1 MCGILGFYD
10 HNKNSH
16 DKIKLISSMMETISH
31 RGPDSNGYWLD
42 DKSDLV
48 LGHVRLSIIDLTSNA
63 SQPMMKGSGRYIISY
78 NGEIYNFL
86 NLRKEIQDQGIKFS
100 SSSDTEVLL
109 QGIELW
115 GLDKTLEKIEGMY
128 AIALWD
134 KKDKKLYLIR
144 DRMGEKPLFYGF
156 SNGKF
161 FFSSELHPLYN
172 SNYFPLELC
181 HKSIN
186 TFLHFGYNDK
196 DTTIFKNIFSV
207 PKGAYLSVTF
217 DKSLN
222 KKICHEIK
230 TYWKIK
236 NKKTSYL
243 NSDEA
248 SYKLELLIKDKI
260 RDQMV
265 SDVPIGAFLSGG
277 IDSSII
283 VSMMQELSTK
293 KINTFTIG
301 FQEKS
306 FNEAMYAKEIANYIG
321 TDHHELY
328 INNDQLLKTV
338 KNITDV
344 YDQPFGDISSIPTKI
359 LSDFTRKHV
368 TVSLSGDAGDELFFG
383 YDRYKIFN
391 QFYNLPFKEILS
403 KFIGYIPKN
412 KIERIFKIFDHY
424 SFEYI
429 NASRIAK
436 FEKLLS
442 NSTGTVLD
450 YHTML
455 SCDSNKVSE
464 IHKNYE
470 DLENYLDLKRNFSS
484 NSKNNKNFIDDLIH
498 EDLERYLPQNILV
511 KVDRA
516 AMSSSLET
524 RIPFLNHKIVEFANS
539 LPIEFKYNNRDGM
552 KSILKDIAYRRIPK
566 KNLKRSKQGFS
577 VPIGKWLRGPLK
589 NWMHEILNEN
599 DIKKT
604 NVLSSDG
611 IKNLLEDFEKK
622 ENFQHAQLIWNT
634 INLQKWLVQ
643 NNLCL

>member
-10 HNKNSH
+10 QNKNK
-16 DKIKLISSMMETISH
+16 DEKIKIISSMMESISH
-31 RGPDSNGYWLD
+31 RGPDSNGYWID
-42 DKSDLV
+42 DKSDMV
-48 LGHVRLSIIDLTSNA
+48 LGHVRLSIIDLSTNA
-63 SQPMMKGSGRYIISY
+63 SQPMIASSGRYIVSY

-86 NLRKEIQDQGIKFS
+86 SLRKDLQEQGVKFS

-115 GLDKTLEKIEGMY
+115 GLDQTLDKIEGMY

-134 KKDKKLYLIR
+134 KLDKKLYLIR

-156 SNGKF
+156 SNDKF
-161 FFSSELHPLYN
+161 FFSSELHSFQN
-172 SNYFPLELC
+172 TNYFPLELC
-181 HKSIN
+181 RKSIN
-186 TFLHFGYNDK
+186 TFLHFGYNEK
-196 DTTIFKNIFSV
+196 DNTIFKNILSV
-207 PKGAYLSVTF
+207 PKGTYLEIDTK
-217 DKSLN
+217 KSLN
-222 KKICHEIK
+222 KKNLCEIK

-236 NKKTSYL
+236 NKKNSYHNL
-243 NSDEA
+243 EEA
-248 SYKLELLIKDKI
+248 SYKLELLLKEKI
-260 RDQMV
+260 RDQMI

-283 VSMMQELSTK
+283 VSMMQELSAK
-293 KINTFTIG
+293 KIKTFTIG

-306 FNEAMYAKEIANYIG
+306 FNEAVYAKEIANYIG

-328 INNDQLLKTV
+328 IENDQLLKTV

-391 QFYNLPFKEILS
+391 QFYNLPFKSFLS
-403 KFIGYIPKN
+403 KFVKYVPKN
-412 KIERIFKIFDHY
+412 KIEQIFKIFDNY
-424 SFEYI
+424 NFEYI

-436 FEKLLS
+436 FEKLLLS
-442 NSTGTVLD
+442 NSGTVLD
-450 YHTML
+450 YHKML
-455 SCDSNKVSE
+455 SCDSKIISDIYE
-464 IHKNYE
+464 AYE
-470 DLENYLDLKRNFSS
+470 DLENYIDFKRPFSS
-484 NSKNNKNFIDDLIH
+484 NLTKNKNFIDDLIC
-498 EDLERYLPQNILV
+498 EDLDRYLPQNILV

-516 AMSSSLET
+516 AMSASLET
-524 RIPFLNHKIVEFANS
+524 RIPFLNHKIVEFADS
-539 LPIEFKYNNRDGM
+539 LPMKFKYTNQNGM

-566 KNLKRSKQGFS
+566 KILKRSKQGFS
-577 VPIGKWLRGPLK
+577 VPIEKWLRGPLK
-589 NWMHEILNEN
+589 DWMYEILNEN

-611 IKNLLEDFEKK
+611 IKNLLRDFEKK
-622 ENFQHAQLIWNT
+622 QNSQHVQLIWNI

-643 NNLCL
+643 NNICL